1 MDKDLINLSTF
12 REPIRP
18 KNLFK
23 IMMINHNNKNN
34 VNNNNLTYS
43 NDNNNNNYYYYYS
56 KPILIQQ
63 RHLET
68 IVISR
73 QIDLLLNP
81 LVSVSYLMHV

>member
-1 MDKDLINLSTF
+1 
-12 REPIRP
+12 
-18 KNLFK
+18 
-23 IMMINHNNKNN
+23 MINHNNKNN
-34 VNNNNLTYS
+34 VNNNNLIYS
-43 NDNNNNNYYYYYS
+43 NDNNNNNYYYDS

-73 QIDLLLNP
+73 QIDFLLNP

>member
-1 MDKDLINLSTF
+1 
-12 REPIRP
+12 
-18 KNLFK
+18 
-23 IMMINHNNKNN
+23 MMINHNNKNN
-34 VNNNNLTYS
+34 VNNNNLIYS
-43 NDNNNNNYYYYYS
+43 NDNNNNNYYYDS

-73 QIDLLLNP
+73 QIDFLLNP

>member
-1 MDKDLINLSTF
+1 
-12 REPIRP
+12 
-18 KNLFK
+18 
-23 IMMINHNNKNN
+23 MMINHNNKNN
-34 VNNNNLTYS
+34 VNSHNLIYS
-43 NDNNNNNYYYYYS
+43 NDNNNNNYYYNS

>member
-1 MDKDLINLSTF
+1 
-12 REPIRP
+12 
-18 KNLFK
+18 
-23 IMMINHNNKNN
+23 MMINHSNKNN
-34 VNNNNLTYS
+34 VNSNNLIYS
-43 NDNNNNNYYYYYS
+43 NYNNNNNYYYNS

>member
-1 MDKDLINLSTF
+1 
-12 REPIRP
+12 
-18 KNLFK
+18 
-23 IMMINHNNKNN
+23 MINHNNKSN
-34 VNNNNLTYS
+34 VNNNNLIYN
-43 NDNNNNNYYYYYS
+43 NDNNNNYYYNS

>member
-1 MDKDLINLSTF
+1 MK
-12 REPIRP
+12 
-18 KNLFK
+18 
-23 IMMINHNNKNN
+23 INHNNKNN
-34 VNNNNLTYS
+34 VNSNNLIYS
-43 NDNNNNNYYYYYS
+43 NDNNNNNYYYNS

>member
-1 MDKDLINLSTF
+1 
-12 REPIRP
+12 
-18 KNLFK
+18 
-23 IMMINHNNKNN
+23 MMINHNNKNN
-34 VNNNNLTYS
+34 VNSNNLIYS
-43 NDNNNNNYYYYYS
+43 NDNNNNNYYYDS

-73 QIDLLLNP
+73 QIDFLLNP